1 MSPEELR
8 DHLWKLPPDERV
20 AMLILSCV
28 ELDSNALAQTL
39 NIVGVAGVMGQR
51 LAPHHRSVLAGNL
64 RLAAHRLE
72 QDRVPRATFEANG
85 ALRRAII

>member
-28 ELDSNALAQTL
+28 ELDSNALAAVL
-39 NIVGVAGVMGQR
+39 NIVGTASVMGQR
-51 LAPHHRSVLAGNL
+51 LAPHQRSVLVGNL
-64 RLAAHRLE
+64 RLCAHRLK
-72 QDRVPRATFEANG
+72 QDRFPRATFEANG
-85 ALRRAII
+85 TVRRAII